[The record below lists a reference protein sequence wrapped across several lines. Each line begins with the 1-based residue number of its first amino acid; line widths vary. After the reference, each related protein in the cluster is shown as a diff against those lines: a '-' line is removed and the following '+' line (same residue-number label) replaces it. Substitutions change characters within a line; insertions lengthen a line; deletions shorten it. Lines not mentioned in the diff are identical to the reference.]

1 MVTFNCWHSSFELTK
16 VSRKQ
21 PILFV
26 RTVYRF
32 CKLLFPLTYVCFLFA
47 AGLNICL
54 GKPVDNAVLQFI
66 RQDVQLLSD
75 SLNDYREE
83 QDKIYVTIALFK
95 SVLDRAV
102 MSIQQKQSVLEKT
115 CEELRDN
122 QVFMKQEIMSTKNE
136 EKMHW
141 ETTQEVERICR
152 LLENRSSFMQRDLDK
167 LTAIANSRSSS
178 ADCNQTVFD
187 APARNKWFVGR
198 ENELESLEK
207 CLSLDEIGRLNM
219 CALCGLGGCG
229 KTALATHLS
238 WKRKTK
244 YEGGVFWFS
253 LEDDKKFE
261 NSVAELALRLGIL
274 ANSFDLTL
282 SKILTWISIRKKP
295 WLLVLDDVDQLD
307 LSEQMHKVLSGM
319 WKRQAGGHVLL
330 TTRREPKE
338 VCEAID
344 LEPTCCFEISALPKD
359 DAKQFL
365 ISRCGETAEEREDQL
380 DELVQELGC
389 LPLALEQAGAHIKA
403 LECSISNYLQEY
415 KVQRLNLLSQHP
427 RSKPA
432 WDYESKSRLAVH
444 TTWLMNFEYVERSPH
459 GPMASRFMHIAAFL
473 EPTEI
478 PEELIIPPLLS
489 VDDPSCKNCKLPLIK
504 NHIVE
509 ILTKFSLFQRKST
522 KSLSLHRLVQEVIC
536 NRMTVEEVALSLH
549 GAVKILHQSFRDCPS
564 PDQII
569 LDITKSVEKQPSS
582 VVTNPSRFHLW
593 SKLTSH
599 SSEVQQHVKTFLN
612 QQGIGRDV
620 KLMVLTPETS
630 RIVYENAVKLS
641 VYGHQQKAKETEH
654 FAFQVM
660 DSSTSTNVASGT
672 EEVRKLFPHTLPLP
686 QFIQKTIL
694 YSSRPPAEIPK
705 CANYKEHQHDLE
717 DKKRIRGNNFFKEGR
732 FNEAVKTYTEALE
745 ASKGTKHLDP
755 RLLNNRAT
763 AYLKLAKYEE
773 CLQDS
778 QEYINTRPNCWKG
791 YTRKALALNGLGQ
804 TRSARCCAAIAYY
817 YDARCCRLYGDFI
830 NVFKDL
836 DGDWTVVDSTETFH
850 EALNQNMNFFTR
862 KAILLLKNNQYEI
875 RKDSFSILNTSLVA
889 ISNNAAVTLTCN
901 SLLVAGICDFQ
912 NLSFQSKG
920 SVAVHSYASVE
931 FNHCTFHSTS
941 TDEKAVAVNGEAVL
955 LECKIKDS
963 KVGGIVVCGSSAF
976 ATLIKCHVSGNGS
989 KPTHSAGIKV
999 LAQGS
1004 LAVQECLIYGNTEGI
1019 HVDGTWIGNVLA
1031 KEAKVTRCDIYDNRY
1046 EGIIV
1051 AGSPDMTSD
1060 VVNIQENKIYHNGGF
1075 GVRVSFCANRVLF
1088 QRNMVFENYWWGVW
1102 VQCNSGGYYE
1112 GNTICNNK
1120 MGGLRVGKQSPGK
1133 LSCVIENNVI
1143 HDNCGPAFHEGL
1155 RYFEFYSFPS
1165 ELKPLFMNQLREGWK
1180 KLCLAA
1186 EGHDHSGTDLQSNVR
1201 IDVEMSVPNVVK
1213 CKFISSNRCYQ
1224 NYRNQNQLKS
1234 TESNISCAYCFRN
1247 DVPLKTCQRCMTAKY
1262 CGKGCQKLHWLRHKY
1277 TCEAAGHRNVIKVS
1291 FSFDSPYLTVSST
1304 NPGLEP
1310 TGPAYASPPP
1320 RDGSRFIVKMQTC
1333 EGLVTGGTCLDGN
1346 GYISDDYNPEKA
1358 RISIYDR
1365 SRYVDF
1371 MVVSQ
1376 PRLFHLIMECG
1387 MMGTSMYLSK
1397 KLYCWAVYKD
1407 TKTIGIL
1414 THEFPLAQKW

>member
-1 MVTFNCWHSSFELTK
+1 MVRFNCWHSSFELTE

-47 AGLNICL
+47 AGLDICL

-75 SLNDYREE
+75 SLNEYREE
-83 QDKIYVTIALFK
+83 QYKKICVTIDLFK
-95 SVLDRAV
+95 SVLDGAV
-102 MSIQQKQSVLEKT
+102 VSIQQKQSVLEKT
-115 CEELRDN
+115 CEGLRDN
-122 QVFMKQEIMSTKNE
+122 QVLMKQEIVRIKKE

-141 ETTQEVERICR
+141 ETTQELKRSYKE
-152 LLENRSSFMQRDLDK
+152 LENRSSFMQKDLEK
-167 LTAIANSRSSS
+167 LTAIANSRSSCE
-178 ADCNQTVFD
+178 DYNHPVFD
-187 APARNKWFVGR
+187 APVRNKWFIGR
-198 ENELESLEK
+198 ENELERIEK
-207 CLSLDEIGRLNM
+207 CLSLDEIGRLKM

-261 NSVAELALRLGIL
+261 NSVAELALRLRIL

-282 SKILTWISIRKKP
+282 SKILTWISRRKKP
-295 WLLVLDDVDQLD
+295 WLLVLDDVDQLV
-307 LSEQMHKVLSGM
+307 LSEQMHKILSGM
-319 WKRQAGGHVLL
+319 WKRQTGGHVLL

-344 LEPTCCFEISALPKD
+344 LELTCCFEISALPKN
-359 DAKQFL
+359 DAKRFL
-365 ISRCGETAEEREDQL
+365 ISRCGETADESEEQL
-380 DELVQELGC
+380 DELLQELGC

-444 TTWLMNFEYVERSPH
+444 TTWLMNLEYVKRSPH

-489 VDDPSCKNCKLPLIK
+489 VDDPSCKNWKLPLIK

-522 KSLSLHRLVQEVIC
+522 KSLSLHRLVQEVIR
-536 NRMTVEEVALSLH
+536 NRMTVEEVFVTAHHPIRSFW
-549 GAVKILHQSFRDCPS
+549 ILQ
-564 PDQII
+564 
-569 LDITKSVEKQPSS
+569 SVEKQPSS

-641 VYGHQQKAKETEH
+641 VYGHQEKAKETEH
-654 FAFQVM
+654 FAFQIM
-660 DSSTSTNVASGT
+660 DSSTSTKVASGI

-694 YSSRPPAEIPK
+694 YSSRPPVEILK
-705 CANYKEHQHDLE
+705 CENDKEHHCHLE
-717 DKKRIRGNNFFKEGR
+717 DEKRIRGNQFFKEGR
-732 FNEAVKTYTEALE
+732 FNEAVKRYTEALE

-778 QEYINTRPNCWKG
+778 QEYIKTRPNCWKG

-836 DGDWTVVDSTETFH
+836 DGHWTVVDSTETLH

-941 TDEKAVAVNGEAVL
+941 TDEKAVTVNREAVL
-955 LECKIKDS
+955 LDCKIKDS
-963 KVGGIVVCGSSAF
+963 KGGGIVVCGSSAF
-976 ATLIKCHVSGNGS
+976 ATLIKCHVSG
-989 KPTHSAGIKV
+989 I
-999 LAQGS
+999 
-1004 LAVQECLIYGNTEGI
+1004 
-1019 HVDGTWIGNVLA
+1019 GTRKSG
-1031 KEAKVTRCDIYDNRY
+1031 C
-1046 EGIIV
+1046 
-1051 AGSPDMTSD
+1051 P
-1060 VVNIQENKIYHNGGF
+1060 
-1075 GVRVSFCANRVLF
+1075 GVSYL
-1088 QRNMVFENYWWGVW
+1088 
-1102 VQCNSGGYYE
+1102 
-1112 GNTICNNK
+1112 
-1120 MGGLRVGKQSPGK
+1120 
-1133 LSCVIENNVI
+1133 
-1143 HDNCGPAFHEGL
+1143 
-1155 RYFEFYSFPS
+1155 
-1165 ELKPLFMNQLREGWK
+1165 WK
-1180 KLCLAA
+1180 
-1186 EGHDHSGTDLQSNVR
+1186 H
-1201 IDVEMSVPNVVK
+1201 
-1213 CKFISSNRCYQ
+1213 
-1224 NYRNQNQLKS
+1224 
-1234 TESNISCAYCFRN
+1234 
-1247 DVPLKTCQRCMTAKY
+1247 
-1262 CGKGCQKLHWLRHKY
+1262 
-1277 TCEAAGHRNVIKVS
+1277 
-1291 FSFDSPYLTVSST
+1291 
-1304 NPGLEP
+1304 
-1310 TGPAYASPPP
+1310 
-1320 RDGSRFIVKMQTC
+1320 
-1333 EGLVTGGTCLDGN
+1333 
-1346 GYISDDYNPEKA
+1346 
-1358 RISIYDR
+1358 
-1365 SRYVDF
+1365 
-1371 MVVSQ
+1371 
-1376 PRLFHLIMECG
+1376 
-1387 MMGTSMYLSK
+1387 
-1397 KLYCWAVYKD
+1397 
-1407 TKTIGIL
+1407 
-1414 THEFPLAQKW
+1414 

>member
-1 MVTFNCWHSSFELTK
+1 M
-16 VSRKQ
+16 
-21 PILFV
+21 
-26 RTVYRF
+26 
-32 CKLLFPLTYVCFLFA
+32 
-47 AGLNICL
+47 
-54 GKPVDNAVLQFI
+54 LQFI

-75 SLNDYREE
+75 SLNEYREE
-83 QDKIYVTIALFK
+83 QYKKICVTIDLFK
-95 SVLDRAV
+95 SVLDGAV
-102 MSIQQKQSVLEKT
+102 VSIQQKQSVLEKT
-115 CEELRDN
+115 CEGLRDN
-122 QVFMKQEIMSTKNE
+122 QVLMKQEIVRIKKE

-141 ETTQEVERICR
+141 ETTQELKRSYKE
-152 LLENRSSFMQRDLDK
+152 LENRSSFMQKDLEK
-167 LTAIANSRSSS
+167 LTAIANSRSSCE
-178 ADCNQTVFD
+178 DYNHPVFD
-187 APARNKWFVGR
+187 APVRNKWFVGR
-198 ENELESLEK
+198 ENELERIEK
-207 CLSLDEIGRLNM
+207 CLSLDEIGRLKM

-261 NSVAELALRLGIL
+261 NSVAELALQLGIL

-282 SKILTWISIRKKP
+282 SKILTWISGRKKP
-295 WLLVLDDVDQLD
+295 WLLVLDDVDQLV

-344 LEPTCCFEISALPKD
+344 LELTCCFEISALPKN
-359 DAKQFL
+359 DAKRFL
-365 ISRCGETAEEREDQL
+365 ISRCGETADESEEHL
-380 DELVQELGC
+380 DELLQELGC

-444 TTWLMNFEYVERSPH
+444 TTWLMNLEYVKRSPH

-489 VDDPSCKNCKLPLIK
+489 VDDPSCKNWKLPLIK

-522 KSLSLHRLVQEVIC
+522 KSLSLHRLVQEVIR
-536 NRMTVEEVALSLH
+536 NRMTVEEVFVTAHHPIRSFW
-549 GAVKILHQSFRDCPS
+549 ILQ
-564 PDQII
+564 
-569 LDITKSVEKQPSS
+569 SVEKQPSS

-620 KLMVLTPETS
+620 KVMVLTPETS
-630 RIVYENAVKLS
+630 RIVYENALKLS
-641 VYGHQQKAKETEH
+641 VYGHQEKAKETEH
-654 FAFQVM
+654 FAFQIM
-660 DSSTSTNVASGT
+660 DSSTSTKVASGI

-694 YSSRPPAEIPK
+694 YLSRPPVEILK
-705 CANYKEHQHDLE
+705 CENDKEHHCHLE
-717 DKKRIRGNNFFKEGR
+717 DEKRIRGNQFFKEGR
-732 FNEAVKTYTEALE
+732 FNEAVKRYTEALE

-778 QEYINTRPNCWKG
+778 QEYIKTRPNCWKG

-836 DGDWTVVDSTETFH
+836 DGHWTVVDSTETLH

-941 TDEKAVAVNGEAVL
+941 TDEKAVTVNREAVL
-955 LECKIKDS
+955 LDCKIKDS
-963 KVGGIVVCGSSAF
+963 KGGGIVVCGSSAF
-976 ATLIKCHVSGNGS
+976 ATLIKCHVSG
-989 KPTHSAGIKV
+989 I
-999 LAQGS
+999 
-1004 LAVQECLIYGNTEGI
+1004 
-1019 HVDGTWIGNVLA
+1019 GTRKSG
-1031 KEAKVTRCDIYDNRY
+1031 C
-1046 EGIIV
+1046 
-1051 AGSPDMTSD
+1051 P
-1060 VVNIQENKIYHNGGF
+1060 
-1075 GVRVSFCANRVLF
+1075 GVSYL
-1088 QRNMVFENYWWGVW
+1088 
-1102 VQCNSGGYYE
+1102 
-1112 GNTICNNK
+1112 
-1120 MGGLRVGKQSPGK
+1120 
-1133 LSCVIENNVI
+1133 
-1143 HDNCGPAFHEGL
+1143 
-1155 RYFEFYSFPS
+1155 
-1165 ELKPLFMNQLREGWK
+1165 WK
-1180 KLCLAA
+1180 
-1186 EGHDHSGTDLQSNVR
+1186 H
-1201 IDVEMSVPNVVK
+1201 
-1213 CKFISSNRCYQ
+1213 
-1224 NYRNQNQLKS
+1224 
-1234 TESNISCAYCFRN
+1234 
-1247 DVPLKTCQRCMTAKY
+1247 
-1262 CGKGCQKLHWLRHKY
+1262 
-1277 TCEAAGHRNVIKVS
+1277 
-1291 FSFDSPYLTVSST
+1291 
-1304 NPGLEP
+1304 
-1310 TGPAYASPPP
+1310 
-1320 RDGSRFIVKMQTC
+1320 
-1333 EGLVTGGTCLDGN
+1333 
-1346 GYISDDYNPEKA
+1346 
-1358 RISIYDR
+1358 
-1365 SRYVDF
+1365 
-1371 MVVSQ
+1371 
-1376 PRLFHLIMECG
+1376 
-1387 MMGTSMYLSK
+1387 
-1397 KLYCWAVYKD
+1397 
-1407 TKTIGIL
+1407 
-1414 THEFPLAQKW
+1414 

>member
-1 MVTFNCWHSSFELTK
+1 MVRFNCWHSSFELTE

-47 AGLNICL
+47 AGLDICL

-75 SLNDYREE
+75 SLNEYREE
-83 QDKIYVTIALFK
+83 QYKKICVTIDLFK
-95 SVLDRAV
+95 SVLDGAV
-102 MSIQQKQSVLEKT
+102 VSIQQKQSVLEKT
-115 CEELRDN
+115 CEGLRDN
-122 QVFMKQEIMSTKNE
+122 QVLMKQEIVRIKKE

-141 ETTQEVERICR
+141 ETTQELKRSYRE
-152 LLENRSSFMQRDLDK
+152 LENRSSFMQKDLEK
-167 LTAIANSRSSS
+167 LTAIANSRSSCE
-178 ADCNQTVFD
+178 DYNHPVFD
-187 APARNKWFVGR
+187 APVRNKWFIGR
-198 ENELESLEK
+198 ENELERIEK
-207 CLSLDEIGRLNM
+207 CLSLDEIGRLKM

-261 NSVAELALRLGIL
+261 NSVAELALRLRIL

-282 SKILTWISIRKKP
+282 SKILTWISRRKKP
-295 WLLVLDDVDQLD
+295 WLLVLDDVDQLV
-307 LSEQMHKVLSGM
+307 LSEQMHKILSGM
-319 WKRQAGGHVLL
+319 WKRQTGGHVLL

-344 LEPTCCFEISALPKD
+344 LELTCCFEISALPKN
-359 DAKQFL
+359 DAKRFL
-365 ISRCGETAEEREDQL
+365 ISRCGETADESEEHL
-380 DELVQELGC
+380 DELLQELGC

-444 TTWLMNFEYVERSPH
+444 TTWLMNLEYVKRSPH

-489 VDDPSCKNCKLPLIK
+489 VDDPSCKNWKLPLIK

-522 KSLSLHRLVQEVIC
+522 KSLSLHRLVQEVIR
-536 NRMTVEEVALSLH
+536 NRMTVEEVFVTAHHPIRSFW
-549 GAVKILHQSFRDCPS
+549 ILQ
-564 PDQII
+564 
-569 LDITKSVEKQPSS
+569 SVEKQPSS

-641 VYGHQQKAKETEH
+641 VYGHQEKAKETEH
-654 FAFQVM
+654 FAFQIM
-660 DSSTSTNVASGT
+660 DSSTSTKVASGI

-694 YSSRPPAEIPK
+694 YSSRPPVEILK
-705 CANYKEHQHDLE
+705 CENDKEHHCHLE
-717 DKKRIRGNNFFKEGR
+717 DEKRIRGNQFFKEGR
-732 FNEAVKTYTEALE
+732 FNEAVKRYTEALE

-778 QEYINTRPNCWKG
+778 QEYIKTRPNCWKG

-836 DGDWTVVDSTETFH
+836 DGHWTVVDSTETLH

-941 TDEKAVAVNGEAVL
+941 TDEKAVTVNREAVL
-955 LECKIKDS
+955 LDCKIKDS
-963 KVGGIVVCGSSAF
+963 KGGGIVVCGSSAF
-976 ATLIKCHVSGNGS
+976 ATLIKCHVSG
-989 KPTHSAGIKV
+989 I
-999 LAQGS
+999 
-1004 LAVQECLIYGNTEGI
+1004 
-1019 HVDGTWIGNVLA
+1019 GTRKSG
-1031 KEAKVTRCDIYDNRY
+1031 C
-1046 EGIIV
+1046 
-1051 AGSPDMTSD
+1051 P
-1060 VVNIQENKIYHNGGF
+1060 
-1075 GVRVSFCANRVLF
+1075 GVSYL
-1088 QRNMVFENYWWGVW
+1088 
-1102 VQCNSGGYYE
+1102 
-1112 GNTICNNK
+1112 
-1120 MGGLRVGKQSPGK
+1120 
-1133 LSCVIENNVI
+1133 
-1143 HDNCGPAFHEGL
+1143 
-1155 RYFEFYSFPS
+1155 
-1165 ELKPLFMNQLREGWK
+1165 WK
-1180 KLCLAA
+1180 
-1186 EGHDHSGTDLQSNVR
+1186 H
-1201 IDVEMSVPNVVK
+1201 
-1213 CKFISSNRCYQ
+1213 
-1224 NYRNQNQLKS
+1224 
-1234 TESNISCAYCFRN
+1234 
-1247 DVPLKTCQRCMTAKY
+1247 
-1262 CGKGCQKLHWLRHKY
+1262 
-1277 TCEAAGHRNVIKVS
+1277 
-1291 FSFDSPYLTVSST
+1291 
-1304 NPGLEP
+1304 
-1310 TGPAYASPPP
+1310 
-1320 RDGSRFIVKMQTC
+1320 
-1333 EGLVTGGTCLDGN
+1333 
-1346 GYISDDYNPEKA
+1346 
-1358 RISIYDR
+1358 
-1365 SRYVDF
+1365 
-1371 MVVSQ
+1371 
-1376 PRLFHLIMECG
+1376 
-1387 MMGTSMYLSK
+1387 
-1397 KLYCWAVYKD
+1397 
-1407 TKTIGIL
+1407 
-1414 THEFPLAQKW
+1414 

>member
-1 MVTFNCWHSSFELTK
+1 MVRFNCWHSSFELTE

-47 AGLNICL
+47 AGLDICL

-83 QDKIYVTIALFK
+83 QDKIYVTIDLFK

-115 CEELRDN
+115 CEEIRDN
-122 QVFMKQEIMSTKNE
+122 QVFMKQDIMWTKNE

-141 ETTQEVERICR
+141 ETTQELERICR
-152 LLENRSSFMQRDLDK
+152 LLENRSSFMQRDLVK
-167 LTAIANSRSSS
+167 LTAIANSGSSS
-178 ADCNQTVFD
+178 EDCNQTVFD
-187 APARNKWFVGR
+187 APVRNKWFVGR

-207 CLSLDEIGRLNM
+207 CLSLDEIGRLKM

-261 NSVAELALRLGIL
+261 NSVAELALRLRIL

-282 SKILTWISIRKKP
+282 SKILTWISRRKKP
-295 WLLVLDDVDQLD
+295 WLLVLDDVDQLV
-307 LSEQMHKVLSGM
+307 LSEQMHKILSGM
-319 WKRQAGGHVLL
+319 WKRQTGGHVLL

-344 LEPTCCFEISALPKD
+344 LELTCCFEISALPKN
-359 DAKQFL
+359 DAKRFL
-365 ISRCGETAEEREDQL
+365 ISRCGETADESEEQL
-380 DELVQELGC
+380 DELLQELGC

-444 TTWLMNFEYVERSPH
+444 TTWLMNLEYVKRSPH

-489 VDDPSCKNCKLPLIK
+489 VDDPSCKNWKLPLIK

-522 KSLSLHRLVQEVIC
+522 KSLSLHRLVQEVIR
-536 NRMTVEEVALSLH
+536 NRMTVEEVFVTAHHPIRSFW
-549 GAVKILHQSFRDCPS
+549 ILQ
-564 PDQII
+564 
-569 LDITKSVEKQPSS
+569 SVEKQPSS

-641 VYGHQQKAKETEH
+641 VYGHQEKAKETEH
-654 FAFQVM
+654 FAFQIM
-660 DSSTSTNVASGT
+660 DSSTSTKVASGI

-694 YSSRPPAEIPK
+694 YSSRPPVEILK
-705 CANYKEHQHDLE
+705 CENDKEHHCHLE
-717 DKKRIRGNNFFKEGR
+717 DEKRIRGNQFFKEGR
-732 FNEAVKTYTEALE
+732 FNEAVKRYTEALE

-778 QEYINTRPNCWKG
+778 QEYIKTRPNCWKG

-836 DGDWTVVDSTETFH
+836 DGHWTVVDSTETLH

-941 TDEKAVAVNGEAVL
+941 TDEKAVTVNREAVL
-955 LECKIKDS
+955 LDCKIKDS
-963 KVGGIVVCGSSAF
+963 KGGGIVVCGSSAF
-976 ATLIKCHVSGNGS
+976 ATLIKCHVSG
-989 KPTHSAGIKV
+989 I
-999 LAQGS
+999 
-1004 LAVQECLIYGNTEGI
+1004 
-1019 HVDGTWIGNVLA
+1019 GTRKSG
-1031 KEAKVTRCDIYDNRY
+1031 C
-1046 EGIIV
+1046 
-1051 AGSPDMTSD
+1051 P
-1060 VVNIQENKIYHNGGF
+1060 
-1075 GVRVSFCANRVLF
+1075 GVSYL
-1088 QRNMVFENYWWGVW
+1088 
-1102 VQCNSGGYYE
+1102 
-1112 GNTICNNK
+1112 
-1120 MGGLRVGKQSPGK
+1120 
-1133 LSCVIENNVI
+1133 
-1143 HDNCGPAFHEGL
+1143 
-1155 RYFEFYSFPS
+1155 
-1165 ELKPLFMNQLREGWK
+1165 WK
-1180 KLCLAA
+1180 
-1186 EGHDHSGTDLQSNVR
+1186 H
-1201 IDVEMSVPNVVK
+1201 
-1213 CKFISSNRCYQ
+1213 
-1224 NYRNQNQLKS
+1224 
-1234 TESNISCAYCFRN
+1234 
-1247 DVPLKTCQRCMTAKY
+1247 
-1262 CGKGCQKLHWLRHKY
+1262 
-1277 TCEAAGHRNVIKVS
+1277 
-1291 FSFDSPYLTVSST
+1291 
-1304 NPGLEP
+1304 
-1310 TGPAYASPPP
+1310 
-1320 RDGSRFIVKMQTC
+1320 
-1333 EGLVTGGTCLDGN
+1333 
-1346 GYISDDYNPEKA
+1346 
-1358 RISIYDR
+1358 
-1365 SRYVDF
+1365 
-1371 MVVSQ
+1371 
-1376 PRLFHLIMECG
+1376 
-1387 MMGTSMYLSK
+1387 
-1397 KLYCWAVYKD
+1397 
-1407 TKTIGIL
+1407 
-1414 THEFPLAQKW
+1414 

>member
-1 MVTFNCWHSSFELTK
+1 MVRFNCWHSSFELTE

-83 QDKIYVTIALFK
+83 QDKIYVTIDLFK

-115 CEELRDN
+115 CEEIRDN
-122 QVFMKQEIMSTKNE
+122 QVFMKQDIMWTKNE

-141 ETTQEVERICR
+141 ETTQELERICR
-152 LLENRSSFMQRDLDK
+152 LLENRSSFMQRDLVK
-167 LTAIANSRSSS
+167 LTAIANSGSSS
-178 ADCNQTVFD
+178 EDCNQTVFD
-187 APARNKWFVGR
+187 APVRNKWFVGR

-207 CLSLDEIGRLNM
+207 CLSLDEIGRLKM

-261 NSVAELALRLGIL
+261 NSVAELALRLRIL

-282 SKILTWISIRKKP
+282 SKILTWISRRKKP
-295 WLLVLDDVDQLD
+295 WLLVLDDVDQLV
-307 LSEQMHKVLSGM
+307 LSEQMHKILSGM
-319 WKRQAGGHVLL
+319 WKRQTGGHVLL

-444 TTWLMNFEYVERSPH
+444 TTWLMNLEYVKRSPH

-489 VDDPSCKNCKLPLIK
+489 VDDPSCKNWKLPLIK

-522 KSLSLHRLVQEVIC
+522 KSLSLHRLVQEVIR
-536 NRMTVEEVALSLH
+536 NRMTVEEVFVTAHHPIRSFW
-549 GAVKILHQSFRDCPS
+549 ILQ
-564 PDQII
+564 
-569 LDITKSVEKQPSS
+569 SVEKQPSS

-620 KLMVLTPETS
+620 KVMVLTPETS
-630 RIVYENAVKLS
+630 RIVYENALKLS
-641 VYGHQQKAKETEH
+641 VYGHQEKAKETEH
-654 FAFQVM
+654 FAFQIM
-660 DSSTSTNVASGT
+660 DSSTSTKVASGI

-694 YSSRPPAEIPK
+694 YSSRPPVEILK
-705 CANYKEHQHDLE
+705 CENDKEHHCHLE
-717 DKKRIRGNNFFKEGR
+717 DEKRIRGNQFFKEGR
-732 FNEAVKTYTEALE
+732 FNEAVKRYTEALE

-778 QEYINTRPNCWKG
+778 QEYIKTLPNCWKG

-836 DGDWTVVDSTETFH
+836 DGHWTVVDSTETLH

-941 TDEKAVAVNGEAVL
+941 TDEKAVTVNREAVL
-955 LECKIKDS
+955 LDCKIKDS
-963 KVGGIVVCGSSAF
+963 KGGGIVVCGSSAF
-976 ATLIKCHVSGNGS
+976 ATLIKCHVSG
-989 KPTHSAGIKV
+989 I
-999 LAQGS
+999 
-1004 LAVQECLIYGNTEGI
+1004 
-1019 HVDGTWIGNVLA
+1019 GTRKSG
-1031 KEAKVTRCDIYDNRY
+1031 C
-1046 EGIIV
+1046 
-1051 AGSPDMTSD
+1051 P
-1060 VVNIQENKIYHNGGF
+1060 
-1075 GVRVSFCANRVLF
+1075 GVSYL
-1088 QRNMVFENYWWGVW
+1088 
-1102 VQCNSGGYYE
+1102 
-1112 GNTICNNK
+1112 
-1120 MGGLRVGKQSPGK
+1120 
-1133 LSCVIENNVI
+1133 
-1143 HDNCGPAFHEGL
+1143 
-1155 RYFEFYSFPS
+1155 
-1165 ELKPLFMNQLREGWK
+1165 WK
-1180 KLCLAA
+1180 
-1186 EGHDHSGTDLQSNVR
+1186 H
-1201 IDVEMSVPNVVK
+1201 
-1213 CKFISSNRCYQ
+1213 
-1224 NYRNQNQLKS
+1224 
-1234 TESNISCAYCFRN
+1234 
-1247 DVPLKTCQRCMTAKY
+1247 
-1262 CGKGCQKLHWLRHKY
+1262 
-1277 TCEAAGHRNVIKVS
+1277 
-1291 FSFDSPYLTVSST
+1291 
-1304 NPGLEP
+1304 
-1310 TGPAYASPPP
+1310 
-1320 RDGSRFIVKMQTC
+1320 
-1333 EGLVTGGTCLDGN
+1333 
-1346 GYISDDYNPEKA
+1346 
-1358 RISIYDR
+1358 
-1365 SRYVDF
+1365 
-1371 MVVSQ
+1371 
-1376 PRLFHLIMECG
+1376 
-1387 MMGTSMYLSK
+1387 
-1397 KLYCWAVYKD
+1397 
-1407 TKTIGIL
+1407 
-1414 THEFPLAQKW
+1414 

>member
-1 MVTFNCWHSSFELTK
+1 M
-16 VSRKQ
+16 
-21 PILFV
+21 
-26 RTVYRF
+26 
-32 CKLLFPLTYVCFLFA
+32 
-47 AGLNICL
+47 CL

-75 SLNDYREE
+75 SLNACREE
-83 QDKIYVTIALFK
+83 QDKVYVTIDLFK
-95 SVLDRAV
+95 SVFDRAV
-102 MSIQQKQSVLEKT
+102 VSIQQKQSVLEKT
-115 CEELRDN
+115 FEGLRDN
-122 QVFMKQEIMSTKNE
+122 QVLMKQEIMWTKNE

-141 ETTQEVERICR
+141 ETTQELERICR

-178 ADCNQTVFD
+178 EDCNQTVFD
-187 APARNKWFVGR
+187 APVRNKWFVGR

-207 CLSLDEIGRLNM
+207 CLSLDEIKRFKM
-219 CALCGLGGCG
+219 CSLCGLGGCG

-261 NSVAELALRLGIL
+261 NSVTELALRLGIL

-282 SKILTWISIRKKP
+282 SKILTWISGRKKP
-295 WLLVLDDVDQLD
+295 WLLVLDDVDQLV

-319 WKRQAGGHVLL
+319 WKRQTGGHLLL

-344 LEPTCCFEISALPKD
+344 LEPTCCFEISALPKN

-380 DELVQELGC
+380 DELLQELGC

-432 WDYESKSRLAVH
+432 WGYESKSRLAVH
-444 TTWLMNFEYVERSPH
+444 TTWLMNLEYVKRSPH

-478 PEELIIPPLLS
+478 PEELIVPPLLS
-489 VDDPSCKNCKLPLIK
+489 VDDPSCKNWNLPLIK

-522 KSLSLHRLVQEVIC
+522 KSLSLHRLVQEVIR
-536 NRMTVEEVALSLH
+536 NRMTIEEVALSLN
-549 GAVKILHQSFRDCPS
+549 GAVKILHQSFGDCPS

-569 LDITKSVEKQPSS
+569 LDITKSVKKQPSS

-593 SKLTSH
+593 SKITSH
-599 SSEVQQHVKTFLN
+599 ASEVQQHVKTFLN
-612 QQGIGRDV
+612 QQGIERDV
-620 KLMVLTPETS
+620 KAMVLTPETS

-641 VYGHQQKAKETEH
+641 VYGHQEKAKETEH
-654 FAFQVM
+654 FAFQIM
-660 DSSTSTNVASGT
+660 DSSTSTNVASGI

-694 YSSRPPAEIPK
+694 YSSRPPVEIPK
-705 CANYKEHQHDLE
+705 CASYKEHHYDLE
-717 DKKRIRGNNFFKEGR
+717 DEKRIQGNQFFKEGR

-778 QEYINTRPNCWKG
+778 QEYIKTLPNCWKG

-804 TRSARCCAAIAYY
+804 ERSARCCAAVAFYH
-817 YDARCCRLYGDFI
+817 DAKSCRLYGDFI
-830 NVFKDL
+830 SVFKDL
-836 DGDWTVVDSTETFH
+836 DWTVVDSTETLH
-850 EALNQNMNFFTR
+850 LALSQNTNYFTR
-862 KAILLLKNNQYEI
+862 KGILLLKNNHYEI
-875 RKDSFSILNTSLVA
+875 REDIFSILNTSLVA
-889 ISNNAAVTLTCN
+889 ISNNAAVTLSSN
-901 SLLVAGICDFQ
+901 LLLVTGICNFQ
-912 NLSFQSKG
+912 NLSFQSKV
-920 SVAVHSYASVE
+920 SVAVHSHANVE

-941 TDEKAVAVNGEAVL
+941 TDKQAVRVNGKAVL

-963 KVGGIVVCGSSAF
+963 KGGGIVVYGSSAF
-976 ATLIKCHVSGNGS
+976 GTLIKCHISGNGS
-989 KPTHSAGIKV
+989 KPTLSAGIKV
-999 LAQGS
+999 LDQGS
-1004 LAVQECLIYGNTEGI
+1004 LAVQECFIHGNTEGI
-1019 HVDGTWIGNVLA
+1019 HVDGTRIENVIA

-1060 VVNIQENKIYHNGGF
+1060 LVNIQENKIYHNGGY

-1165 ELKPLFMNQLREGWK
+1165 ELKPLFMNQRLEGLK
-1180 KLCLAA
+1180 KLHGVN
-1186 EGHDHSGTDLQSNVR
+1186 ERQDNSGVELQSNVV
-1201 IDVEMSVPNVVK
+1201 IDVEMSIPNVVK
-1213 CKFISSNRCYQ
+1213 CKLISNNQCFQ
-1224 NYRNQNQLKS
+1224 NCRNQNQLKS
-1234 TESNISCAYCFRN
+1234 TESNISCAYCFRS

-1262 CGKGCQKLHWLRHKY
+1262 CGKGCQKLHWGRHKY
-1277 TCEAAGHRNVIKVS
+1277 MCEAAGHRNVIEVS
-1291 FSFDSPYLTVSST
+1291 FTFDTPCVMFSST
-1304 NPGLEP
+1304 HPGLEP

-1320 RDGSRFIVKMQTC
+1320 RDGSRFIVKMQTF
-1333 EGLVTGGTCLDGN
+1333 EGLIVGGSCLDGN
-1346 GYISDDYNPEKA
+1346 GYVSDDYIPEKA
-1358 RISIYDR
+1358 RIVIYDR
-1365 SRYVDF
+1365 SRYVDL
-1371 MVVSQ
+1371 VVGNM

-1397 KLYCWAVYKD
+1397 KLFCWAVYKD
-1407 TKTIGIL
+1407 AKTIGIL
-1414 THEFPLAQKW
+1414 THEFPRAQKW

>member
-1 MVTFNCWHSSFELTK
+1 M
-16 VSRKQ
+16 
-21 PILFV
+21 
-26 RTVYRF
+26 
-32 CKLLFPLTYVCFLFA
+32 
-47 AGLNICL
+47 
-54 GKPVDNAVLQFI
+54 LQFI

-75 SLNDYREE
+75 SLNEYREE
-83 QDKIYVTIALFK
+83 QYKKICVTIDLFK
-95 SVLDRAV
+95 SVLDGAV
-102 MSIQQKQSVLEKT
+102 VSIQQKQSVLEKT
-115 CEELRDN
+115 CEGLRDN
-122 QVFMKQEIMSTKNE
+122 QVLMKQEIVRIKKE

-141 ETTQEVERICR
+141 ETTQELKRSYKE
-152 LLENRSSFMQRDLDK
+152 LENRSSFMQKDLEK
-167 LTAIANSRSSS
+167 LTAIANSRSSCE
-178 ADCNQTVFD
+178 DYNHPVFD
-187 APARNKWFVGR
+187 APVRNKWFVGR
-198 ENELESLEK
+198 ENELERIEK
-207 CLSLDEIGRLNM
+207 CLSLDEIGRLKM

-261 NSVAELALRLGIL
+261 NSVAELALQLGIL

-282 SKILTWISIRKKP
+282 SKILTWISGRKKP
-295 WLLVLDDVDQLD
+295 WLLVLDDVDQLV

-338 VCEAID
+338 VCQAID
-344 LEPTCCFEISALPKD
+344 LESTCCFEISALPKN

-365 ISRCGETAEEREDQL
+365 ISRCGETADEREEQL
-380 DELVQELGC
+380 DELLQELGC

-432 WDYESKSRLAVH
+432 WGYESKSRLAVH
-444 TTWLMNFEYVERSPH
+444 TTWLMNFEYVKRTPH

-478 PEELIIPPLLS
+478 PEELIVPPLLS
-489 VDDPSCKNCKLPLIK
+489 VDDPSCKNSFLPLIK
-504 NHIVE
+504 NHIAE

-522 KSLSLHRLVQEVIC
+522 KSLSLHRLVQEVIR
-536 NRMTVEEVALSLH
+536 NRMTVEEVASSLH

-569 LDITKSVEKQPSS
+569 LDITKSVKKQPSS
-582 VVTNPSRFHLW
+582 VVTNPSRFHRW

-599 SSEVQQHVKTFLN
+599 ASEVQQHVKTFLN

-641 VYGHQQKAKETEH
+641 VYGHQEKAKETEH
-654 FAFQVM
+654 FAFQIM

-694 YSSRPPAEIPK
+694 YSSRPPVEIPK

-717 DKKRIRGNNFFKEGR
+717 DEKRIRGNKFFKEGR

-745 ASKGTKHLDP
+745 ASKGTKHLDH

-778 QEYINTRPNCWKG
+778 QEYIKTRPNCWKG
-791 YTRKALALNGLGQ
+791 YTRKALALNGLGEN
-804 TRSARCCAAIAYY
+804 RSARCCAAIAYY
-817 YDARCCRLYGDFI
+817 HDARSCRLYGDFI
-830 NVFKDL
+830 SVFKDL
-836 DGDWTVVDSTETFH
+836 DGHWTVVESTETLH
-850 EALNQNMNFFTR
+850 EALNQNMNCFAG
-862 KAILLLKNNQYEI
+862 KDILLLKNNHYEI

-889 ISNNAAVTLTCN
+889 ISNNAAVTLASN
-901 SLLVAGICDFQ
+901 FLLVTGICDFQ
-912 NLSFQSKG
+912 NLSFQSKV
-920 SVAVHSYASVE
+920 SVAVHSHASVE
-931 FNHCTFHSTS
+931 FSHCTFHSTS
-941 TDEKAVAVNGEAVL
+941 TDEPAVIVNGKAVL
-955 LECKIKDS
+955 LECEIKDS
-963 KVGGIVVCGSSAF
+963 KGGGLVVCGSSAF
-976 ATLIKCHVSGNGS
+976 GTLVKCHVSGNGS
-989 KPTHSAGIKV
+989 KPTLSAGIKV
-999 LAQGS
+999 LNQGS

-1019 HVDGTWIGNVLA
+1019 HVDGTRIEGVLA
-1031 KEAKVTRCDIYDNRY
+1031 KEAQVTRCDIYDNRY

-1051 AGSPDMTSD
+1051 AGHPDTSSD

-1075 GVRVSFCANRVLF
+1075 GVRVSFCANCVLF

-1120 MGGLRVGKQSPGK
+1120 MGGLRVGKQSPGRP
-1133 LSCVIENNVI
+1133 SCVIENNVI
-1143 HDNCGPAFHEGL
+1143 HGNCGPAFHEGL

-1165 ELKPLFMNQLREGWK
+1165 ELKPLFMNQLLEGRK
-1180 KLCLAA
+1180 KLCGGD
-1186 EGHDHSGTDLQSNVR
+1186 ERQDHSGGELQSNVV
-1201 IDVEMSVPNVVK
+1201 IDIEMSIPNVVK
-1213 CKFISSNRCYQ
+1213 CKLISSNRCFQ
-1224 NYRNQNQLKS
+1224 NCRNQNQSKS
-1234 TESNISCAYCFRN
+1234 TESNISCAYCFRS

-1262 CGKGCQKLHWLRHKY
+1262 CGKGCQKLHWGRHKY
-1277 TCEAAGHRNVIKVS
+1277 MCVASGHRNVIAVS
-1291 FSFDSPYLTVSST
+1291 FTFDTPCVMFSST
-1304 NPGLEP
+1304 HPGLEP

-1320 RDGSRFIVKMQTC
+1320 RDGSRFIVKMQTF
-1333 EGLVTGGTCLDGN
+1333 EGLIADGSCLDGN
-1346 GYISDDYNPEKA
+1346 GYVSDDYIPEKA
-1358 RISIYDR
+1358 RILIYDR
-1365 SRYVDF
+1365 SRFVDL
-1371 MVVSQ
+1371 VVSNI

-1407 TKTIGIL
+1407 AKTIGIL

>member
-1 MVTFNCWHSSFELTK
+1 M
-16 VSRKQ
+16 
-21 PILFV
+21 
-26 RTVYRF
+26 
-32 CKLLFPLTYVCFLFA
+32 
-47 AGLNICL
+47 
-54 GKPVDNAVLQFI
+54 LQFI
-66 RQDVQLLSD
+66 RQDVKLLSD
-75 SLNDYREE
+75 SLNEYREE
-83 QDKIYVTIALFK
+83 QYKKIWVTIDLFK
-95 SVLDRAV
+95 SVLDGAV
-102 MSIQQKQSVLEKT
+102 VSIQQKQSVLEKT
-115 CEELRDN
+115 YEGLRDN
-122 QVFMKQEIMSTKNE
+122 QVLMKQEIVRIKNE
-136 EKMHW
+136 EEMHW
-141 ETTQEVERICR
+141 ETTQELKRSYRE
-152 LLENRSSFMQRDLDK
+152 LENRSSFMQKDLEK
-167 LTAIANSRSSS
+167 LTAIANSRSSCE
-178 ADCNQTVFD
+178 DYYQPVFD
-187 APARNKWFVGR
+187 APVRNKWFVGR
-198 ENELESLEK
+198 ENELERIEK
-207 CLSLDEIGRLNM
+207 CLSLDEIGRLKM

-282 SKILTWISIRKKP
+282 SKILTWISGRKKP
-295 WLLVLDDVDQLD
+295 WLLVLDDVDQLV
-307 LSEQMHKVLSGM
+307 LSEPMHKVLSGM

-344 LEPTCCFEISALPKD
+344 LESTCCFEISALPKN

-365 ISRCGETAEEREDQL
+365 ISRCGETADESEEQL
-380 DELVQELGC
+380 DELLQELGC

-432 WDYESKSRLAVH
+432 WDYECKSRLAVH
-444 TTWLMNFEYVERSPH
+444 TTWLMNFEYVKRSPH
-459 GPMASRFMHIAAFL
+459 GPMASRFMHITAFL

-478 PEELIIPPLLS
+478 PEELIVPPLLS
-489 VDDPSCKNCKLPLIK
+489 VDDPSCKNSHLPLIK
-504 NHIVE
+504 NHIAE

-522 KSLSLHRLVQEVIC
+522 KSLSLHRLVQEVIR

-569 LDITKSVEKQPSS
+569 LDITKSVKKQPSS
-582 VVTNPSRFHLW
+582 VVTNSSRFHLW
-593 SKLTSH
+593 SRLTSH
-599 SSEVQQHVKTFLN
+599 ASEVQQHVKTFLN

-620 KLMVLTPETS
+620 KLKVLTPETS

-641 VYGHQQKAKETEH
+641 VYGHQEKAKETEH
-654 FAFQVM
+654 FAFQIM

-694 YSSRPPAEIPK
+694 YSSRPPVEIPK
-705 CANYKEHQHDLE
+705 CSNYKEHQHDLE
-717 DKKRIRGNNFFKEGR
+717 DEKRIRGNKFFKEGR

-778 QEYINTRPNCWKG
+778 QEYIKTQTNCWKG

-804 TRSARCCAAIAYY
+804 KRSARCCAAIAYY
-817 YDARCCRLYGDFI
+817 HDARSCRLYGDFI
-830 NVFKDL
+830 SVFKDL
-836 DGDWTVVDSTETFH
+836 DGHWTVVESTETLH
-850 EALNQNMNFFTR
+850 EALNQNMNYFAG
-862 KAILLLKNNQYEI
+862 KAILLLKNNHYEI
-875 RKDSFSILNTSLVA
+875 RKDFFSILNTSLVA
-889 ISNNAAVTLTCN
+889 ISNNAAVTLASN
-901 SLLVAGICDFQ
+901 LLLVIGICDFQ
-912 NLSFQSKG
+912 NLSFQSNV
-920 SVAVHSYASVE
+920 SVAVHSHASVE

-941 TDEKAVAVNGEAVL
+941 TDEPAVIVNGKAVL

-963 KVGGIVVCGSSAF
+963 KGGGLVVCGSSAF
-976 ATLIKCHVSGNGS
+976 GTLVKCHVSGNGS
-989 KPTHSAGIKV
+989 KPTLSAGIKV
-999 LAQGS
+999 LNEGS

-1019 HVDGTWIGNVLA
+1019 HVDGTRIEGVLA
-1031 KEAKVTRCDIYDNRY
+1031 KEAQVTRCDIYDNRY

-1051 AGSPDMTSD
+1051 AGHPDTTSD

-1075 GVRVSFCANRVLF
+1075 GVRVSFCANCVLF

-1165 ELKPLFMNQLREGWK
+1165 ELKPLFSNQLFEGLK
-1180 KLCLAA
+1180 KLHGVAKRQ
-1186 EGHDHSGTDLQSNVR
+1186 DHSRGALQSNVV
-1201 IDVEMSVPNVVK
+1201 IDVEMSIPNVVK
-1213 CKFISSNRCYQ
+1213 CNLTSNNRCFQ
-1224 NYRNQNQLKS
+1224 NCRNQNQVKR
-1234 TESNISCAYCFRN
+1234 TELNLSCAYCFRS
-1247 DVPLKTCQRCMTAKY
+1247 DVFLKTCQRCMTAKY
-1262 CGKGCQKLHWLRHKY
+1262 CGKGCQKLHWGRHKY
-1277 TCEAAGHRNVIKVS
+1277 MCEAAGHRNVIKLS
-1291 FSFDSPYLTVSST
+1291 YSFDTPYFMVSST
-1304 NPGLEP
+1304 HPGLEP

-1320 RDGSRFIVKMQTC
+1320 TDGSRFIVKLQTF
-1333 EGLVTGGTCLDGN
+1333 EGLITNISCLDGD
-1346 GYISDDYNPEKA
+1346 GYVSDDYNPEKA
-1358 RISIYDR
+1358 RITIYDR
-1365 SRYVDF
+1365 SRHVDF
-1371 MVVSQ
+1371 VVVNQ

-1407 TKTIGIL
+1407 AKTIGIL

>member
-1 MVTFNCWHSSFELTK
+1 M
-16 VSRKQ
+16 
-21 PILFV
+21 
-26 RTVYRF
+26 
-32 CKLLFPLTYVCFLFA
+32 
-47 AGLNICL
+47 
-54 GKPVDNAVLQFI
+54 LQFI

-83 QDKIYVTIALFK
+83 QDRKIRVTIDLFK
-95 SVLDRAV
+95 SVFDRAV
-102 MSIQQKQSVLEKT
+102 VSIQQKQSVLEKT
-115 CEELRDN
+115 CEGLRDN
-122 QVFMKQEIMSTKNE
+122 QVLMKQEIMWTKKE
-136 EKMHW
+136 EEMQR
-141 ETTQEVERICR
+141 ETTQELKRSFIE
-152 LLENRSSFMQRDLDK
+152 LEKRSSFMQEELDK
-167 LTAIANSRSSS
+167 LTAIANSNST
-178 ADCNQTVFD
+178 CEGYNQPVFD
-187 APARNKWFVGR
+187 APVRNKWFVGR
-198 ENELESLEK
+198 EKEFESLEQ
-207 CLSLDEIGRLNM
+207 CLSLDEIGRLKM

-282 SKILTWISIRKKP
+282 SKILTWISGRKKP
-295 WLLVLDDVDQLD
+295 WLLVLDDVDQLV

-344 LEPTCCFEISALPKD
+344 LEPTCCFKISALPKT

-365 ISRCGETAEEREDQL
+365 ISRCGETADEREEQLDEQL
-380 DELVQELGC
+380 DELLQELGC

-444 TTWLMNFEYVERSPH
+444 TTWLMNFEYVKRSPY

-478 PEELIIPPLLS
+478 PEELIVPPLLS
-489 VDDPSCKNCKLPLIK
+489 VDNPSFKNSNLPLIK

-509 ILTKFSLFQRKST
+509 TLTKFSLFQRKSIE
-522 KSLSLHRLVQEVIC
+522 SLSLHRLVQEVIR
-536 NRMTVEEVALSLH
+536 NRMSVEEVALSLH

-569 LDITKSVEKQPSS
+569 LDITKSVKKQPSS

-593 SKLTSH
+593 SRITSH
-599 SSEVQQHVKTFLN
+599 ASEVQQHVKTFLN

-620 KLMVLTPETS
+620 KAMVLTPETS

-641 VYGHQQKAKETEH
+641 VYGHQEKAKETEH
-654 FAFQVM
+654 FAFQIM
-660 DSSTSTNVASGT
+660 DSSTSTNVASGI

-694 YSSRPPAEIPK
+694 YSSRPPVETPI
-705 CANYKEHQHDLE
+705 CANNKEHQHDLE
-717 DKKRIRGNNFFKEGR
+717 DEKRIRGNKFFKEGR

-778 QEYINTRPNCWKG
+778 QEYIKTLPNCWKG

-804 TRSARCCAAIAYY
+804 KRSARCWAAIAYFH
-817 YDARCCRLYGDFI
+817 DARSCRLYRDFI
-830 NVFKDL
+830 SVFKDL
-836 DGDWTVVDSTETFH
+836 DGHWTVVDSTETLH
-850 EALNQNMNFFTR
+850 EALNQNMNYLTR
-862 KAILLLKNNQYEI
+862 RAILLLKDNHYEI
-875 RKDSFSILNTSLVA
+875 RKDVFSIRNASLVA
-889 ISNNAAVTLTCN
+889 ISNNAAVTLASD
-901 SLLVAGICDFQ
+901 SLLVTGICDFQ
-912 NLSFQSKG
+912 SLSFQSKV
-920 SVAVHSYASVE
+920 SVVVHPHASVE
-931 FNHCTFHSTS
+931 INHCTFQSTS
-941 TDEKAVAVNGEAVL
+941 TEQPAVIVKGKAVL

-963 KVGGIVVCGSSAF
+963 KGGGILVCGSSAF

-989 KPTHSAGIKV
+989 KPTFSAGIKV
-999 LAQGS
+999 LQQGS
-1004 LAVQECLIYGNTEGI
+1004 LAVQECFIYGNTEGI
-1019 HVDGTWIGNVLA
+1019 HLDGTRLEGVLA
-1031 KEAKVTRCDIYDNRY
+1031 KEVKVTRCDIYDNRY
-1046 EGIIV
+1046 EGIIA
-1051 AGSPDMTSD
+1051 AGHPDNTSE
-1060 VVNIQENKIYHNGGF
+1060 VVDIQENKIYHNGGF
-1075 GVRVSFCANRVLF
+1075 GVRVSCCANRVLF

-1165 ELKPLFMNQLREGWK
+1165 ELKPLFMNQLLEGMK
-1180 KLCLAA
+1180 KLYGGD
-1186 EGHDHSGTDLQSNVR
+1186 ERQDHSGGELQSNAV
-1201 IDVEMSVPNVVK
+1201 IDIEMSIPNVVK
-1213 CKFISSNRCYQ
+1213 CKFISSNRCFQ
-1224 NYRNQNQLKS
+1224 NCRNQNQSKS
-1234 TESNISCAYCFRN
+1234 TESNISCAYCFRS
-1247 DVPLKTCQRCMTAKY
+1247 DLPLKACQRCMTAKY
-1262 CGKGCQKLHWLRHKY
+1262 CGKGCQKLHWGRHKY
-1277 TCEAAGHRNVIKVS
+1277 MCEAAGHRNVIEVS
-1291 FSFDSPYLTVSST
+1291 FSFDTPYSMLSST
-1304 NPGLEP
+1304 HPGLEP
-1310 TGPAYASPPP
+1310 TGPAYASPPS
-1320 RDGSRFIVKMQTC
+1320 RNGSRFIVKMQTC
-1333 EGLVTGGTCLDGN
+1333 EGLIADGSCLDGN
-1346 GYISDDYNPEKA
+1346 GYVSDDYNPEKA
-1358 RISIYDR
+1358 RITIYDR

-1371 MVVSQ
+1371 MVVNQ

-1407 TKTIGIL
+1407 PKTIGIL

>member
-1 MVTFNCWHSSFELTK
+1 MVRFNCWHSSFELTE

-47 AGLNICL
+47 AGLDICL

-83 QDKIYVTIALFK
+83 QDKIYVTIDLFK

-115 CEELRDN
+115 CEEIRDN
-122 QVFMKQEIMSTKNE
+122 QVFMKQDIMWTKNE

-141 ETTQEVERICR
+141 ETTQELERICR
-152 LLENRSSFMQRDLDK
+152 LLENRSSFMQRDLVK
-167 LTAIANSRSSS
+167 LTAIANSGSSS
-178 ADCNQTVFD
+178 EDCNQTVFD
-187 APARNKWFVGR
+187 APVRNKWFVGR

-207 CLSLDEIGRLNM
+207 CLSLDEIGRLKM

-261 NSVAELALRLGIL
+261 NSVAELALRLRIL

-282 SKILTWISIRKKP
+282 SKILTWISRRKKP
-295 WLLVLDDVDQLD
+295 WLLVLDDVDQLV
-307 LSEQMHKVLSGM
+307 LSEQMHKILSGM
-319 WKRQAGGHVLL
+319 WKRQTGGHVLL

-444 TTWLMNFEYVERSPH
+444 TTWLMNLEYVKRSPH

-489 VDDPSCKNCKLPLIK
+489 VDDPSCKNWKLPLIK

-522 KSLSLHRLVQEVIC
+522 KSLSLHRLVQEVIR
-536 NRMTVEEVALSLH
+536 NRMTVEEVFVTAHHPIRSFW
-549 GAVKILHQSFRDCPS
+549 ILQ
-564 PDQII
+564 
-569 LDITKSVEKQPSS
+569 SVEKQPSS

-641 VYGHQQKAKETEH
+641 VYGHQEKAKETEH
-654 FAFQVM
+654 FAFQIM
-660 DSSTSTNVASGT
+660 DSSTSTKVASGI

-694 YSSRPPAEIPK
+694 YSSRPPVEILK
-705 CANYKEHQHDLE
+705 CENDKEHHCHLE
-717 DKKRIRGNNFFKEGR
+717 DEKRIRGNQFFKEGR
-732 FNEAVKTYTEALE
+732 FNEAVKRYTEALE

-778 QEYINTRPNCWKG
+778 QEYIKTRPNCWKG

-836 DGDWTVVDSTETFH
+836 DGHWTVVDSTETLH

-941 TDEKAVAVNGEAVL
+941 TDEKAVTVNREAVL
-955 LECKIKDS
+955 LDCKIKDS
-963 KVGGIVVCGSSAF
+963 KGGGIVVCGSSAF
-976 ATLIKCHVSGNGS
+976 ATLIKCHVSG
-989 KPTHSAGIKV
+989 I
-999 LAQGS
+999 
-1004 LAVQECLIYGNTEGI
+1004 
-1019 HVDGTWIGNVLA
+1019 GTRKSG
-1031 KEAKVTRCDIYDNRY
+1031 C
-1046 EGIIV
+1046 
-1051 AGSPDMTSD
+1051 P
-1060 VVNIQENKIYHNGGF
+1060 
-1075 GVRVSFCANRVLF
+1075 GVSYL
-1088 QRNMVFENYWWGVW
+1088 
-1102 VQCNSGGYYE
+1102 
-1112 GNTICNNK
+1112 
-1120 MGGLRVGKQSPGK
+1120 
-1133 LSCVIENNVI
+1133 
-1143 HDNCGPAFHEGL
+1143 
-1155 RYFEFYSFPS
+1155 
-1165 ELKPLFMNQLREGWK
+1165 WK
-1180 KLCLAA
+1180 
-1186 EGHDHSGTDLQSNVR
+1186 H
-1201 IDVEMSVPNVVK
+1201 
-1213 CKFISSNRCYQ
+1213 
-1224 NYRNQNQLKS
+1224 
-1234 TESNISCAYCFRN
+1234 
-1247 DVPLKTCQRCMTAKY
+1247 
-1262 CGKGCQKLHWLRHKY
+1262 
-1277 TCEAAGHRNVIKVS
+1277 
-1291 FSFDSPYLTVSST
+1291 
-1304 NPGLEP
+1304 
-1310 TGPAYASPPP
+1310 
-1320 RDGSRFIVKMQTC
+1320 
-1333 EGLVTGGTCLDGN
+1333 
-1346 GYISDDYNPEKA
+1346 
-1358 RISIYDR
+1358 
-1365 SRYVDF
+1365 
-1371 MVVSQ
+1371 
-1376 PRLFHLIMECG
+1376 
-1387 MMGTSMYLSK
+1387 
-1397 KLYCWAVYKD
+1397 
-1407 TKTIGIL
+1407 
-1414 THEFPLAQKW
+1414 

>member
-1 MVTFNCWHSSFELTK
+1 MVRFNCWHSSFELTE

-47 AGLNICL
+47 AGLDICL

-83 QDKIYVTIALFK
+83 QDKIYVTIDLFK

-115 CEELRDN
+115 CEEIRDN
-122 QVFMKQEIMSTKNE
+122 QVFMKQDIMWTKNE

-141 ETTQEVERICR
+141 ETTQELERICR
-152 LLENRSSFMQRDLDK
+152 LLENRSSFMQRDLVK
-167 LTAIANSRSSS
+167 LTAIANSGSSS
-178 ADCNQTVFD
+178 EDCNQTVFD
-187 APARNKWFVGR
+187 APVRNKWFVGR

-207 CLSLDEIGRLNM
+207 CLSLDEIGRLKM

-261 NSVAELALRLGIL
+261 NSVAELALRLRIL

-282 SKILTWISIRKKP
+282 SKILTWISRRKKP
-295 WLLVLDDVDQLD
+295 WLLVLDDVDQLV
-307 LSEQMHKVLSGM
+307 LSEQMHKILSGM
-319 WKRQAGGHVLL
+319 WKRQTGGHVLL

-344 LEPTCCFEISALPKD
+344 LELTCCFEISALPKN
-359 DAKQFL
+359 DAKRFL
-365 ISRCGETAEEREDQL
+365 ISRCGETADESEEHL
-380 DELVQELGC
+380 DELLQELGC

-444 TTWLMNFEYVERSPH
+444 TTWLMNLEYVKRSPH

-489 VDDPSCKNCKLPLIK
+489 VDDPSCKNWKLPLIK

-522 KSLSLHRLVQEVIC
+522 KSLSLHRLVQEVIR
-536 NRMTVEEVALSLH
+536 NRMTVEEVFVTAHHPIRSFW
-549 GAVKILHQSFRDCPS
+549 ILQ
-564 PDQII
+564 
-569 LDITKSVEKQPSS
+569 SVEKQPSS

-641 VYGHQQKAKETEH
+641 VYGHQEKAKETEH
-654 FAFQVM
+654 FAFQIM
-660 DSSTSTNVASGT
+660 DSSTSTKVASGI

-694 YSSRPPAEIPK
+694 YSSRPPVEILK
-705 CANYKEHQHDLE
+705 CENDKEHHCHLE
-717 DKKRIRGNNFFKEGR
+717 DEKRIRGNQFFKEGR
-732 FNEAVKTYTEALE
+732 FNEAVKRYTEALE

-778 QEYINTRPNCWKG
+778 QEYIKTRPNCWKG

-836 DGDWTVVDSTETFH
+836 DGHWTVVDSTETLH

-941 TDEKAVAVNGEAVL
+941 TDEKAVTVNREAVL
-955 LECKIKDS
+955 LDCKIKDS
-963 KVGGIVVCGSSAF
+963 KGGGIVVCGSSAF
-976 ATLIKCHVSGNGS
+976 ATLIKCHVSG
-989 KPTHSAGIKV
+989 I
-999 LAQGS
+999 
-1004 LAVQECLIYGNTEGI
+1004 
-1019 HVDGTWIGNVLA
+1019 GTRKSG
-1031 KEAKVTRCDIYDNRY
+1031 C
-1046 EGIIV
+1046 
-1051 AGSPDMTSD
+1051 P
-1060 VVNIQENKIYHNGGF
+1060 
-1075 GVRVSFCANRVLF
+1075 GVSYL
-1088 QRNMVFENYWWGVW
+1088 
-1102 VQCNSGGYYE
+1102 
-1112 GNTICNNK
+1112 
-1120 MGGLRVGKQSPGK
+1120 
-1133 LSCVIENNVI
+1133 
-1143 HDNCGPAFHEGL
+1143 
-1155 RYFEFYSFPS
+1155 
-1165 ELKPLFMNQLREGWK
+1165 WK
-1180 KLCLAA
+1180 
-1186 EGHDHSGTDLQSNVR
+1186 H
-1201 IDVEMSVPNVVK
+1201 
-1213 CKFISSNRCYQ
+1213 
-1224 NYRNQNQLKS
+1224 
-1234 TESNISCAYCFRN
+1234 
-1247 DVPLKTCQRCMTAKY
+1247 
-1262 CGKGCQKLHWLRHKY
+1262 
-1277 TCEAAGHRNVIKVS
+1277 
-1291 FSFDSPYLTVSST
+1291 
-1304 NPGLEP
+1304 
-1310 TGPAYASPPP
+1310 
-1320 RDGSRFIVKMQTC
+1320 
-1333 EGLVTGGTCLDGN
+1333 
-1346 GYISDDYNPEKA
+1346 
-1358 RISIYDR
+1358 
-1365 SRYVDF
+1365 
-1371 MVVSQ
+1371 
-1376 PRLFHLIMECG
+1376 
-1387 MMGTSMYLSK
+1387 
-1397 KLYCWAVYKD
+1397 
-1407 TKTIGIL
+1407 
-1414 THEFPLAQKW
+1414 